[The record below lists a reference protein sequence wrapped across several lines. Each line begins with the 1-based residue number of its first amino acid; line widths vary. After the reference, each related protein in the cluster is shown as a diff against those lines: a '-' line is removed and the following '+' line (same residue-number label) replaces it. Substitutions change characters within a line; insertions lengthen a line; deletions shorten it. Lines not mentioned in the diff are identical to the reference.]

1 MKRNT
6 NTNKKQRKY
15 LWRHLVLIIAGL
27 VLGVNVYRW
36 NAETLAGNAL
46 PMPFGWGAAVVM
58 SGSMEPALSV
68 NDLVLIRQAE
78 SYEVGDVIVYQSGNS
93 LVIHRI
99 VDIQDEMI
107 TARGDANNADDEPIP
122 EIYVKGR
129 LVLAVPGVGRLL
141 RIVKSVPGTIAIL
154 AAAVFLLE
162 RSWRKEKNRDTE
174 KIDAIKA
181 EIRALQDELWAAEE
195 GEGEDEKGV
204 PPA

>member
-1 MKRNT
+1 MK
-6 NTNKKQRKY
+6 KKSCRSDKRGASR
-15 LWRHLVLIIAGL
+15 LRLLVLIAAGL

-58 SGSMEPALSV
+58 SGSMEPTLSV
-68 NDLVLIRQAE
+68 NDLVVIHEADG
-78 SYEVGDVIVYQSGNS
+78 YEVGDIVVYQSGGS

-99 VDIQDEMI
+99 VDIRDETI

-141 RIVKSVPGTIAIL
+141 RIVKSVPGTVVIL

-162 RSWRKEKNRDTE
+162 RSWRKEKNRDAE
-174 KIDAIKA
+174 KMDAIKA
-181 EIRALQDELWAAEE
+181 EIRALQQQLQDAEK
-195 GEGEDEKGV
+195 GEREDEKGV
-204 PPA
+204 PPL

>member
-1 MKRNT
+1 MK
-6 NTNKKQRKY
+6 KKSCRSDKRGA
-15 LWRHLVLIIAGL
+15 LRLRLLVLIAAGL

-58 SGSMEPALSV
+58 SGSMEPTLSV
-68 NDLVLIRQAE
+68 NDLVVIHEADG
-78 SYEVGDVIVYQSGNS
+78 YEVGDIVVYQSGGS

-99 VDIQDEMI
+99 VDIRDETI

-141 RIVKSVPGTIAIL
+141 RIVKSVPGTVVIL

-162 RSWRKEKNRDTE
+162 RSWRKEKNRDAE
-174 KIDAIKA
+174 KMDAIKA
-181 EIRALQDELWAAEE
+181 EIRALQQQLQDAEK
-195 GEGEDEKGV
+195 GEREDEKGV
-204 PPA
+204 PPL